1 MCERPAGFGYGRLE
15 RVGKVGEAMSDSVS
29 GQPLPWEAAFSS
41 SVEQARKAA
50 QLSPEEFA
58 RRLREYGLSFNAH
71 TVEKIESGARP
82 IRLNEALVISK
93 VLQVELPQV
102 KRTMRAELINQAY
115 SKKLAMTMREW
126 DKVVD
131 HLNAA
136 HHKVVKARQDSINLQ
151 SSYIE
156 EMALAE
162 GSPDA
167 ELVAS
172 MKAIEEQIS
181 RVKDGLDEIDNELDG
196 ALSKPSA
203 AASVPGSQ
211 THWGGGLITDT

>member
-1 MCERPAGFGYGRLE
+1 MG
-15 RVGKVGEAMSDSVS
+15 DSES

-41 SVEQARKAA
+41 SVERARKAA
-50 QLSPEEFA
+50 QMSKEEFA
-58 RRLREYGLSFNAH
+58 RRLREYGLSFYAH
-71 TVEKIESGARP
+71 TVEKIESGAQP

-102 KRTMRAELINQAY
+102 TGTMRAEQISQVY
-115 SKKLAMTMREW
+115 SKKLAKTVREW
-126 DKVVD
+126 EKVVD
-131 HLNAA
+131 LLNAA
-136 HHKVVKARQDSINLQ
+136 HHKVAEARQDSINLH

-156 EMALAE
+156 EMALGK
-162 GSPDA
+162 GSPDT

-181 RVKDGLDEIDNELDG
+181 RVKDGLDEIDNKLDG

-211 THWGGGLITDT
+211 THLGRGRSTST